1 MGKGIIVTGAAAYSP
16 AAMNGIEPGAI
27 ILSVDKKPISSV
39 LEFNK
44 GLKEASQAKK
54 VLLLLKE
61 DKHTRFVVLSWD
73 K

>member
-1 MGKGIIVTGAAAYSP
+1 
-16 AAMNGIEPGAI
+16 MNGIEPGAI